1 MPSPFPGMDPY
12 LEHPAGWMG
21 FHNALI
27 VEMSAALNGQLMP
40 AYYADSE
47 ARVYI
52 STEGDPGRK
61 AIVPDIKVIRTGKK
75 AKPTATAPARKPPA
89 GVAVCEPID
98 VTTLIDAEIQE
109 PYLTVTHRESGRVVT
124 VVEVISPTNKVAGAT
139 GRESF
144 LKKREDAQKGGVNWL
159 EIDLLRDGVP
169 LFVRDVYPPS
179 EYYVFMAKLTGRSRS
194 LLWPIR
200 LQERLPEIL
209 IPLGGNDPDVKLDL
223 QPLLDTVYD
232 RGPYRVKLKYK
243 AEPTPPLP
251 PELAKWADA
260 LLRKKK
266 LR

>member
-21 FHNALI
+21 FHNKFIGAM
-27 VEMSAALNGQLMP
+27 EAALNEQLMP

-47 ARVYI
+47 ERLYI
-52 STEGDPGRK
+52 SAEGDPGRTV
-61 AIVPDIKVIRTGKK
+61 IVPDVKVIRTGKK
-75 AKPTATAPARKPPA
+75 KPTATTPGRKPSA

-98 VTTLIDAEIQE
+98 VTTLVDPEIHE
-109 PYLTVTHRESGRVVT
+109 PYLTVVHPESGRVVT
-124 VVEVISPTNKVAGAT
+124 IVEVVSPTNKVAGAT

-144 LKKREDAQKGGVNWL
+144 LAKRTAAQRAGVNWV
-159 EIDLLRDGVP
+159 EIDLLRAGLS
-169 LFVRDVYPPS
+169 LFARDMYPSS
-179 EYYVFMAKLTGRSRS
+179 EYYVWMNKLTGRPRS

-209 IPLGGNDPDVKLDL
+209 IPLSGNDPDAKLDL

-243 AEPTPPLP
+243 ADPTPPLT
-251 PELAKWADA
+251 PESAKWADA

>member
-21 FHNALI
+21 FHNAFA
-27 VEMSAALNGQLMP
+27 VEMMAALNQRIMP

-47 ARVYI
+47 DRVYI

-75 AKPTATAPARKPPA
+75 AKPTTAKPGGTSRARA
-89 GVAVCEPID
+89 AVCEPID
-98 VTTLIDAEIQE
+98 VTTLIDTEIHE
-109 PYLTVTHRESGRVVT
+109 PYLTVIHRESGRVVT
-124 VVEVISPTNKVAGAT
+124 VVEIVGPTNKVAGAT

-144 LKKREDAQKGGVNWL
+144 LAKRVAAQQAGINWV
-159 EIDLLRDGVP
+159 EIDLLRDGMP
-169 LFVRDVYPPS
+169 LFARDAYPPS
-179 EYYVFMAKLTGRSRS
+179 EYYVFMSKLTGRSRA

-209 IPLGGNDPDVKLDL
+209 IPLAGNDPDAKLDL
-223 QPLLDTVYD
+223 QPLLTTVYD
-232 RGPYRVKLKYK
+232 RGPYSIKLNYK
-243 AEPTPPLP
+243 ADPIPPLP
-251 PELAKWADA
+251 ENLAEWADA
-260 LLRKKK
+260 LLRRKK

>member
-21 FHNALI
+21 FHNALV
-27 VEMSAALNGQLMP
+27 VEMMAALNQQLMP

-47 ARVYI
+47 ERVYI

-75 AKPTATAPARKPPA
+75 AKPVGAAAARKSSA

-98 VTTLIDAEIQE
+98 VTTLIDVEIHE
-109 PYLTVTHRESGRVVT
+109 PYLTVIHRESGRVVT
-124 VVEVISPTNKVAGAT
+124 VIEVVSPANKVAGAT
-139 GRESF
+139 GRESY
-144 LKKREDAQKGGVNWL
+144 LGKRTAAQQAGINWV

-169 LFVRDVYPPS
+169 LFFRDVYPPS
-179 EYYVFMAKLTGRSRS
+179 DYYVFMSKLTGRSRS

-200 LQERLPEIL
+200 IQERLPEIL
-209 IPLGGNDPDVKLDL
+209 IPLGGNDPDAKLDL

-232 RGPYRVKLKYK
+232 RGPYSVKLKYK
-243 AEPTPPLP
+243 ADPPPPLP

>member
-21 FHNALI
+21 FHNTFI
-27 VEMSAALNGQLMP
+27 VEMMAALNAQLMP

-47 ARVYI
+47 ERVYI
-52 STEGDPGRK
+52 SAEGDPGRK

-75 AKPTATAPARKPPA
+75 AKPTAATPARKSSA
-89 GVAVCEPID
+89 GAAVCEPID
-98 VTTLIDAEIQE
+98 VTTLIDVEIHE
-109 PYLTVTHRESGRVVT
+109 PYLTVIHRDSGRVVT
-124 VVEVISPTNKVAGAT
+124 VVEVVSPTNKVVGST
-139 GRESF
+139 GRESY
-144 LKKREDAQKGGVNWL
+144 LDKRVAAVRAGIHWV

-169 LFVRDVYPPS
+169 LFVRGEYPPS
-179 EYYVFMAKLTGRSRS
+179 DYYVFMSRLTGRPRS

-209 IPLGGNDPDVKLDL
+209 IPLGGTDPDAKLDL

-232 RGPYRVKLKYK
+232 RGPYSVKLKYN
-243 AEPTPPLP
+243 ADPTPPLA
-251 PELAKWADA
+251 PELAEWSDA